1 MDSKPAVFREIA
13 ATLKSAILKGNFH
26 DGTPFPTEHEL
37 SARFQVTRTTVRRA
51 LELLVQ
57 EGLVL
62 KGQGRRIQ
70 VTLKPLTRTSWN
82 FSSFS
87 EGMRAMNDVPS
98 SRVDA
103 AECLDTPEGPVFHLV
118 RTRGIVRGRDVQYL
132 TREDSTVPLSI
143 FPGIYEHDFAA
154 ESLYEVMRRDY
165 GIYPCRGFST
175 LKAVA
180 ADESV
185 ARDFRVSAG
194 TPLIE
199 ATQQITDASDR
210 VIETVIIT
218 YAPELKIRI
227 ARDAGH

>member
-143 FPGIYEHDFAA
+143 FPGIYEYDFAA

>member
-13 ATLKSAILKGNFH
+13 ATLKSAILKGNFQ

-57 EGLVL
+57 EGLVI

-210 VIETVIIT
+210 VIETVIIP